1 MEKNSLQL
9 KLNSEQ
15 TLIARDVPS
24 QRILEIGIQAPST
37 ETPTNRAKLNL
48 ALIID
53 KSGSMSGSRL
63 EYAKQAAL
71 YVVDRLEEKDRV
83 ALVMYDDRV
92 EVLSASIQ
100 MTPAN
105 RAEIKSKIRN
115 IRIGGTTNLSGGWL
129 EGCQQVA
136 AVTEETS
143 INRSLLLTDGLA
155 NVGIVDLEE
164 LSMHAG
170 ELAKRGVSTSTFG
183 VGQGFNEHLLEAMAN
198 KGRGNFYYI
207 EAPMEIPDIFL
218 REFKE
223 LSSITAADVEII
235 LDVPKQ
241 VDFQILGGWSHD
253 KKDGKIKIFAGNLF
267 SDQHLELYAR
277 LLTPPA
283 NEISEIPLTAKVIA
297 RNELGQV
304 VESQAALVFKYA
316 DQDEVRKEPIKHDVM
331 GRYASVE
338 LADKTTEALKLE
350 RLGERESAYR
360 VMNQTIM
367 SNMPYLSSDQE
378 EKYRNMS
385 ERMKRGMQ
393 EGDRKSSQ
401 YDSYQSKR
409 RRNPKQD

>member
-1 MEKNSLQL
+1 MTGV
-9 KLNSEQ
+9 Q
-15 TLIARDVPS
+15 TC
-24 QRILEIGIQAPST
+24 
-37 ETPTNRAKLNL
+37 
-48 ALIID
+48 ALPI
-53 KSGSMSGSRL
+53 
-63 EYAKQAAL
+63 
-71 YVVDRLEEKDRV
+71 
-83 ALVMYDDRV
+83 
-92 EVLSASIQ
+92 
-100 MTPAN
+100 
-105 RAEIKSKIRN
+105 
-115 IRIGGTTNLSGGWL
+115 
-129 EGCQQVA
+129 C
-136 AVTEETS
+136 
-143 INRSLLLTDGLA
+143 
-155 NVGIVDLEE
+155 
-164 LSMHAG
+164 
-170 ELAKRGVSTSTFG
+170 
-183 VGQGFNEHLLEAMAN
+183 
-198 KGRGNFYYI
+198 
-207 EAPMEIPDIFL
+207 
-218 REFKE
+218 
-223 LSSITAADVEII
+223 
-235 LDVPKQ
+235 
-241 VDFQILGGWSHD
+241 
-253 KKDGKIKIFAGNLF
+253 NLF

-297 RNELGQV
+297 KNELGQV

-350 RLGERESAYR
+350 RFCERESAYR

>member
-9 KLNSEQ
+9 KLDSEQ

-37 ETPTNRAKLNL
+37 DTPTNRARLNL

-83 ALVMYDDRV
+83 ALVIYDDQV

-100 MTPAN
+100 MTTAN
-105 RAEIKSKIRN
+105 RAEIKSKIGN

-207 EAPMEIPDIFL
+207 ETPMGIPDIFL

-235 LDVPKQ
+235 LDVPKH

-267 SDQHLELYAR
+267 SDQHLELYIR
-277 LLTPPA
+277 LLTPPS

-297 RNELGQV
+297 KNEMGQV
-304 VESQAALVFKYA
+304 VESKAELVFKYA

-331 GRYASVE
+331 ERYASVE

-350 RLGERESAYR
+350 RIGDRENAYR

-393 EGDRKSSQ
+393 EDDRKSTQ

-409 RRNPKQD
+409 RRNPRQD